1 MSIKKKII
9 AYTLM
14 IAIMIGG
21 VIYGIILPT
30 LKDIQ
35 KINDGVLAERIDLEK
50 KYLRGQLLKTTIK
63 NFEKIKPQEDK
74 LDQIYI
80 GQNEELKFITALEDI
95 ASRYGVKQ
103 DIQLAGETKSNTTS
117 RGPLTLEIVTEGD
130 YLNVLQY
137 LRDIERMPFYFNIS
151 KITVNTIGK
160 QKTYSSPITITFKGQ
175 VFKSTGIKSD
185 EKNNVP

>member
-1 MSIKKKII
+1 MSIKQKII

-14 IAIMIGG
+14 VAIIIGG

-35 KINDGVLAERIDLEK
+35 KINDDVLAERIDLEK

-80 GQNEELKFITALEDI
+80 GQNEELRFITALEDI
-95 ASRYGVKQ
+95 ASRYGLEQ
-103 DIQLAGETKSNTTS
+103 DIQLAGEIRSDTASY
-117 RGPLTLEIVTEGD
+117 GPLTLEIVTEGD

-137 LRDIERMPFYFNIS
+137 LRDIERLTFYFNIS
-151 KITVNTIGK
+151 KITVNTTGK
-160 QKTYSSPITITFKGQ
+160 QKIYSSSIALTIKGQ
-175 VFKSTGIKSD
+175 VFKSTSIKSD